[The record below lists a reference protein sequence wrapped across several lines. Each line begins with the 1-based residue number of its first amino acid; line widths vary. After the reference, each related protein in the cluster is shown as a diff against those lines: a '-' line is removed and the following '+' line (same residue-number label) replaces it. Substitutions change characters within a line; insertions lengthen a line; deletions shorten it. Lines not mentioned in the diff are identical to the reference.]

1 MKISIIIIRI
11 KFKSSDHVIED
22 DDGTFKGSTTPMVD
36 LGMYKFKKL
45 NKRKIIPEE
54 LFTNAY
60 TEEVYYSEHVY
71 NDTK

>member
-1 MKISIIIIRI
+1 
-11 KFKSSDHVIED
+11 
-22 DDGTFKGSTTPMVD
+22 MVD
-36 LGMYKFKKL
+36 LGMYKFKNL